1 MSCAL
6 TRKTDLFHVWQKF
19 ITTGTTEDVPD
30 NIRQSWIRCSQMGI
44 DPVDTLCP
52 EILSSVE
59 LEKRVIKTS
68 GLRRHIKDHYRRI
81 RRETDLSQFIVTFND
96 ADGYLLSIEGHDK
109 ILKISENSILKIG
122 SSLGENSVGTTAPG
136 VCILE
141 KRPVMVYA
149 EEHYSKLFHWACCFA
164 VPLFNHVNEIL
175 GALTIATTSENR
187 DQLEQMAVVF
197 CGIANSF
204 QVEFFIKQKF
214 QELELYRSYF
224 DATFEHAD
232 GNLFLINCRGGI
244 INMNSKARAHFC
256 LSPGLIPRHNVA
268 DILNMETEK
277 LIAILEKGV
286 KETVLHRLNGQID
299 PYKMEIMPVFAPH
312 GNAIS
317 YLLKL
322 THKPKALPLANGAKN
337 GARYSFDN
345 IIGNAGG
352 LSFTLNRARKAARM
366 PSNILIEGETGTGKE
381 LFAHSI
387 HAESSF
393 CQGPFVAINCSAI
406 PKELIESELFGYEKG
421 AYTGAQKNGSIG
433 KFEQAND
440 GTIFLDEI
448 HTMSQSA
455 QMKILRVIEDRSI
468 TRVGGKEVIPL
479 NIRIIAATSEDL
491 DMEVA
496 SSNFLSALFF
506 RLNVVRLKIPSL
518 RDRKE
523 DIPVLVDYFI
533 GQMNRRFHRKITGID
548 SAALHMI
555 SEHFWPGNIRELKNC
570 IESAF
575 NFCDGDTITPN
586 CLTLPIPQ
594 SNYAESPRVKPTSL
608 EAFNMQI
615 ISDSLEQFATVKE
628 AAAHLDIPL
637 STFYRKM
644 KSYGLSK

>member
-19 ITTGTTEDVPD
+19 ITTGAAEDVPD

-44 DPVDTLCP
+44 DPVDDLCP
-52 EILSSVE
+52 EILSPAE
-59 LEKRVIKTS
+59 LEQRVIKTS
-68 GLRRHIKDHYRRI
+68 GLRRHIQDHYRRI
-81 RRETDLSQFIVTFND
+81 SRETDLSQFVVTFND
-96 ADGYLLSIEGHDK
+96 AQGYLLSIEGHDK
-109 ILKISENSILKIG
+109 ILEISENSILKIG
-122 SSLGENSVGTTAPG
+122 SGLGENSVGTTAPG
-136 VCILE
+136 ICILE
-141 KRPVMVYA
+141 KRPVMVFA
-149 EEHYSKLFHWACCFA
+149 EEHYSRLFHWACCFA

-175 GALTIATTSENR
+175 GTLTIATTAENR
-187 DQLEQMAVVF
+187 HMLEQMAVVF

-204 QVEFFIKQKF
+204 QFEFFIKQKF

-232 GNLFLINCRGGI
+232 SNLFLINRRGDI
-244 INMNSKARAHFC
+244 INMNSKAQAHFC
-256 LSPGLIPRHNVA
+256 ITPGLFHSRNLA
-268 DILNMETEK
+268 DILKMEVPK
-277 LIAILEKGV
+277 LIAILEKGG
-286 KETVLHRLNGQID
+286 KETVLHCLNGQTH
-299 PYKMEIMPVFAPH
+299 PYEMEILPVFDPQ
-312 GNAIS
+312 GNPIS

-322 THKPKALPLANGAKN
+322 EHKQKAIARTIDTGNC
-337 GARYSFDN
+337 ARYSFDH
-345 IIGNAGG
+345 IIGNTGS
-352 LSFTLNRARKAARM
+352 LSFTLDRARKAARM

-393 CQGPFVAINCSAI
+393 CQGPFVAINCCAI
-406 PKELIESELFGYEKG
+406 PRELIESELFGYEKG
-421 AYTGAQKNGSIG
+421 AYTGAQRNGSIG
-433 KFEQAND
+433 KFEQANN

-455 QMKILRVIEDRSI
+455 QMKILRAIEDRSI
-468 TRVGGKEVIPL
+468 MRVGGKTAIPL

-491 DMEVA
+491 DAEVA
-496 SSNFLSALFF
+496 AGHFLSALFF

-523 DIPVLVDYFI
+523 DIPLLIDYFI
-533 GQMNRRFHRKITGID
+533 EQMNRRFNRKITGID

-555 SEHFWPGNIRELKNC
+555 SEHCWPGNIRELKNC

-586 CLTLPIPQ
+586 YLTLPVHQACCPPQ
-594 SNYAESPRVKPTSL
+594 VKPTSL
-608 EAFNMQI
+608 EAVNMQI
-615 ISDSLEQFATVKE
+615 ISASLEQFATVKE

-644 KSYGLSK
+644 KFYGLSK